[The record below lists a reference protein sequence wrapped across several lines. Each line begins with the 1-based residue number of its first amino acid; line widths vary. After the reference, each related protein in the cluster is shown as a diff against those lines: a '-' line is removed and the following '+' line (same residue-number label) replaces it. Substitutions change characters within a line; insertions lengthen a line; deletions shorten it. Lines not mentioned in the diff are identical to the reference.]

1 MADTPGIVLLY
12 EFDHVRN
19 ASVSGNLDIDQTEKN
34 LCASLSL
41 SLSLPVVRHHS
52 NSLKNSFKISQPT
65 LRDSDRIW

>member
-41 SLSLPVVRHHS
+41 SLSLSPRS
-52 NSLKNSFKISQPT
+52 PPPLKLVKKQF
-65 LRDSDRIW
+65 